1 MNERAQCPG
10 CREVERLGRRRF
22 LQLLAGGAALALA
35 GCTSPVRAL
44 ARHRKPEEALPTA
57 TPATIVDDVE
67 GGSPIELG
75 EIPPPHP
82 GGAHLVWSGPAGT
95 QQIAW
100 TVDDGYCQ
108 QCIAQ
113 YVAFAQ
119 NSGIHLTLN
128 PNGVFGDLWTPS
140 VVAQVREMVAN
151 KQLQFGN
158 HTWDHKDLT
167 KLKEAAI
174 QSELSRNEVWI
185 EDTFGVT
192 ARPYFRPPYGYYN
205 PQVLEVAGALGYSS
219 ILMWNGTFGDATLE
233 TPEQI
238 VSLAEY
244 WLKPGTI
251 MLGHLNH
258 TPILDLFDQIHSI
271 IASRNLDPVTLDE
284 MFGTSRLIG

>member
-1 MNERAQCPG
+1 MGERGPCPG

-35 GCTSPVRAL
+35 GCTSQVRAL
-44 ARHRKPEEALPTA
+44 ASHRKPKETVPTA
-57 TPATIVDDVE
+57 APATVVGDGQ
-67 GGSPIELG
+67 GGPPIELG
-75 EIPPPHP
+75 QIPPPHP
-82 GGAHLVWSGPAGT
+82 GEATLVWSGPAPT
-95 QQIAW
+95 QTIAW

-108 QCIAQ
+108 QCIAG

-119 NSGIHLTLN
+119 SSGIHLTLN
-128 PNGVFGDLWTPS
+128 PNGMFNELWTPS

-151 KQLQFGN
+151 KQVQFGN
-158 HTWDHKDLT
+158 HTWSHKDLT
-167 KLKEAAI
+167 KLPAAAI
-174 QSELSRNEVWI
+174 KRELSRNEAWI

-192 ARPYFRPPYGYYN
+192 ARPYFRPPYGFYN
-205 PQVLEVAGALGYSS
+205 TPVLEAAGALGYTS

-238 VSLAEY
+238 IGLAEK

-258 TPILDLFDQIHSI
+258 APILELFDQIQSI
-271 IASRNLDPVTLDE
+271 IASRSLDPVTLDE
-284 MFGTSRLIG
+284 MFGTSRLVG

>member
-1 MNERAQCPG
+1 
-10 CREVERLGRRRF
+10 LGRRRF

-35 GCTSPVRAL
+35 GCTSPVRAP
-44 ARHRKPEEALPTA
+44 ARHRKPKVALPTA
-57 TPATIVDDVE
+57 TPATIVDDLE
-67 GGSPIELG
+67 GGAPIELG

-82 GGAHLVWSGPAGT
+82 GDAHLVSSGPAGT

-108 QCIAQ
+108 PCIAR

-119 NSGIHLTLN
+119 SSGIHLTLN

-167 KLKEAAI
+167 KLSEAAI
-174 QSELSRNEVWI
+174 QRELSRNEAWI

-205 PQVLEVAGALGYSS
+205 PQVLEVAGALGYTS
-219 ILMWNGTFGDATLE
+219 ILMWSGTFGDATLE

-238 VSLAEY
+238 ISLAEQ
-244 WLKPGTI
+244 WLKPRTI

-258 TPILDLFDQIHSI
+258 TPILDLFDQIQSI